1 MTSIQWISLLAAL
14 LTVCGLAAAALSVL
28 RQRNMQYWIKSYYFP
43 SERAEPV
50 VPDQPIDVFL
60 AICDHW
66 EPQCNGASKAQA
78 MERVRRWVTEY
89 PKAFSGFRDVNGR
102 PPQHTFF
109 FPQEEYQPEY
119 LDQLAQLT
127 AKGFGDVDIHIHHDG
142 DTADQLREKLE
153 KFRDTLF
160 HRHGLLR
167 RDPLTG
173 QIAYGFVH
181 GNWALCNSRPDGRW
195 CGVDQELAILKQT
208 GCYADF
214 TLPSAPTDCQTSM
227 INSIYYAKDVA
238 GQRKSHDTGIRARVG
253 RPPPPD
259 HLLMIQG
266 PLSLDW
272 QARRYGV
279 IPRIENSDLTAGRPP
294 TARRLKQWMDVGV
307 HVAGRPNWKFV
318 KLHTHGCEDR
328 NVDMCMGPEMQ
339 AFHTDLARQQR
350 DNSRLRLHYV
360 TAWEMALLVR
370 QAEAGAMTPNV
381 AVPPLARLTPQ
392 TGSRQRRPPRV
403 IF

>member
-1 MTSIQWISLLAAL
+1 MPSIYWFLLFAAL
-14 LTVCGLAAAALSVL
+14 LTFCGLAAAALAVL

-50 VPDQPIDVFL
+50 VPDQPVDVFL

-66 EPQCNGASKAQA
+66 EPQCDGASQTQA
-78 MERVRRWVTEY
+78 MERVRRWVKEY
-89 PKAFSGFRDVNGR
+89 PKAFSKFRDVNGR

-127 AKGFGDVDIHIHHDG
+127 SKGFGDVDIHIHHDG

-214 TLPSAPTDCQTSM
+214 TLPSAPTDCQTST
-227 INSIYYAKDVA
+227 INSIYYAKDVP

-253 RPPPPD
+253 QPAPAD

-279 IPRIENSDLTAGRPP
+279 IPRIENSDLTAGRAP
-294 TARRLKQWMDVGV
+294 TANRLKRWMDVGV

-328 NVDMCMGPEMQ
+328 NVDMWMGQQMQ
-339 AFHTDLARQQR
+339 HFHTDLARQQR
-350 DNSRLRLHYV
+350 DNPRLRLHYV

-370 QAEAGAMTPNV
+370 QAESGAMTPNV
-381 AVPPLARLTPQ
+381 AVPPPARLTPQ